1 MGGRHIVSDSTQI
14 PAQRQAN
21 VNYYALAQSRENSKN
36 KRPAMA
42 QIITHEE
49 GLALPVFKQTT
60 INQQVKQQ

>member
-1 MGGRHIVSDSTQI
+1 MGGSHIVSDSTQI

-49 GLALPVFKQTT
+49 GSTLPVFE
-60 INQQVKQQ
+60 